1 MTLEEDAIALLLR
14 SPRLEVGT
22 IMELLDVGDRDFRE
36 MAERNAKI
44 SELLEAR
51 RTGSLEPAS
60 TEPKQCPVCDE
71 WFIPYASERCCS
83 DACKKAQRATR
94 SRRQPH

>member
-22 IMELLDVGDRDFRE
+22 IMDLLDVGDRDFRE
-36 MAERNAKI
+36 MTKRNETI
-44 SELLEAR
+44 CELLEAR
-51 RTGSLEPAS
+51 RCGTLEPTSA
-60 TEPKQCPVCDE
+60 EPKRCPVCEE

-83 DACKKAQRATR
+83 DGCKKIRVTP
-94 SRRQPH
+94 SRR